1 LRTNLETAIVVLKK
15 HREALA
21 WADYE
26 VAFDLVMQLGLD
38 PAAEAR
44 RPAASDKKDS
54 AHEQS

>member
-1 LRTNLETAIVVLKK
+1 MVLKK